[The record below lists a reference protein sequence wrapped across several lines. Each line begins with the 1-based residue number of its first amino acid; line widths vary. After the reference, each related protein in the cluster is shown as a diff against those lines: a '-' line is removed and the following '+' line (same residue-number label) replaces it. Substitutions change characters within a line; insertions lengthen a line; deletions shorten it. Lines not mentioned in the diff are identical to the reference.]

1 MNDILVPIIT
11 SLIATGIGALAGW
24 ILNQRRHINKI
35 NNDIESLS
43 NGVENINGKMANR
56 FDEMANRFDK
66 MTNRFDQVDFE
77 FSRLTD
83 EQKGLDKRVEGMK
96 SEFTSSLLGTVANV
110 IRDDENKKENAQG
123 RASELIR
130 FPDL

>member
-1 MNDILVPIIT
+1 MNDFLVPIIT
-11 SLIATGIGALAGW
+11 SLIATVIGALAGW

-35 NNDIESLS
+35 NSEIERLS

-56 FDEMANRFDK
+56 FDEMTNRFDK

-83 EQKGLDKRVEGMK
+83 EQKGLDKRVESMK
-96 SEFTSSLLGTVANV
+96 SEFTSSLLKTFANV
-110 IRDDENKKENAQG
+110 IRDDKNKRNAPGEGYKQPP
-123 RASELIR
+123 
-130 FPDL
+130 F